1 MGHVQKLVEGALK
14 FGVDPARKTT
24 LLLPTQIAKEILILS
39 KMIVI
44 QKVVVSKG
52 RLFYIFHCIR
62 TKVILTSEQKAQSLA
77 KVLKSN

>member
-1 MGHVQKLVEGALK
+1 MEHVQKPVEEALK
-14 FGVDPARKTT
+14 FGVERARKTT

-52 RLFYIFHCIR
+52 RLRLY
-62 TKVILTSEQKAQSLA
+62 
-77 KVLKSN
+77 